1 MVNYYLPEA
10 SENPDLFDIVGIC
23 DEDPERAETLARF
36 VGASE
41 WFSDYTELLAHGS
54 ADLVAVLTS
63 TDSHYAVA
71 LAGIEAGKHV
81 YVEKPFARTLAGADH
96 LLQTAG
102 ASGLQ
107 VMAAPTLML
116 DPSNALIRSLI
127 SNGSIGRLAF
137 ASVSAAQAG
146 EVSSGH
152 SSRFSQHLAQ
162 EGISLANETQEE
174 PDLPWYFKSGSG
186 PVFDSAVDAITRMTG
201 LIGPARR
208 VTAFSG
214 TSADH
219 REILLIASEERVI
232 PTAQDDTTLL
242 LLDFGDS
249 RYGYINASWF
259 GKASKTPAL
268 EIIGSEGSI
277 AVTSVRGTDANEQ
290 EPVVHLYHN
299 KTAKWEDFPLTEGL
313 WRIPTGLTHF
323 AQCLLED
330 NPPDV
335 SIEQARHVVEVIEKT
350 YLAAE
355 RGRTQDIATTF

>member
-23 DEDPERAETLARF
+23 DEDPERAETLAKF

-41 WFSDYTELLAHGS
+41 WFSDYTELLAQSS

-96 LLQTAG
+96 LLQTAA
-102 ASGLQ
+102 ASGLR

-127 SNGSIGRLAF
+127 SNGSIGRIAF

-152 SSRFSQHLAQ
+152 SSRFLQQLTQ
-162 EGISLANETQEE
+162 EGISLANETQEG

-219 REILLIASEERVI
+219 REILLIASEESVI

-249 RYGYINASWF
+249 RYGYINSSWF

-277 AVTSVRGTDANEQ
+277 AVTSARGTDANEQ

-299 KTAKWEDFPLTEGL
+299 KTAKWEDFLLTEGL

-350 YLAAE
+350 YVAAE
-355 RGRTQDIATTF
+355 SGRTQDIATTF